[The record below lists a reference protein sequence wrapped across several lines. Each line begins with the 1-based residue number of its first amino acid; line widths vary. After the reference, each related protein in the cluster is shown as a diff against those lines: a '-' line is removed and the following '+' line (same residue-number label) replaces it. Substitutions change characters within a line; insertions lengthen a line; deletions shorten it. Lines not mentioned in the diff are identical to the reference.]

1 MEVFEF
7 EVNGAIDHYGYQRS
21 NIKYY
26 LNKNK
31 EKEVRCKINS
41 PGGSVNEAIAISKL
55 FAEHGNVTVE
65 FIGFCASCVT
75 FMAFGAKKI
84 IAFEDTLWLCHKCM
98 VPVEVYK
105 MMNSD
110 EVDDF
115 IKKLESNKK
124 SQEAIDTIIASKY
137 FERCSSKGKT
147 MKNVVDLMAE
157 EKWITSAEALEWGFI
172 DEVQKGNKVVN
183 EMRDF
188 MVMNCAEFKLPV
200 LPTAQAPEGDEAPKT
215 NALLE
220 CLTNLGNMLAKV
232 LPHNTK
238 PNDVEGKVETNPK
251 DDSQT
256 QTQISMNKTFIAVNT
271 ILGIEGLTENN
282 GKVEMTA
289 EQLQKINDA
298 IANSQAQKTELDNA
312 VAALD
317 AISDNVKNIE
327 GITNK
332 VNAVKMVVNMVPTGM
347 PAGASA
353 SKGGEVPKNFDD
365 CTDGVNGYVRG
376 EE

>member
-7 EVNGAIDHYGYQRS
+7 EVSGAIDHYGYQRS
-21 NIKYY
+21 NIRYY

-31 EKEVRCKINS
+31 DKEVRCKINS

-84 IAFEDTLWLCHKCM
+84 IAYEDTLWLCHKCM
-98 VPVEVYK
+98 VPVDVSK
-105 MMNSD
+105 MMNAD
-110 EVDDF
+110 EVDNF
-115 IKKLESNKK
+115 IKKLENDKK

-137 FERCSSKGKT
+137 FNRCSSKGKT
-147 MKNVVDLMAE
+147 MKDVVDLMAE

-172 DEVQKGNKVVN
+172 DEVQKESKVVN
-183 EMRDF
+183 DMRDF
-188 MVMNCAEFKLPV
+188 MVMNCVEFKLPA
-200 LPTAQAPEGDEAPKT
+200 LPVAQTPK
-215 NALLE
+215 AVE
-220 CLTNLGNMLAKV
+220 PAKV
-232 LPHNTK
+232 ENVLTSLFNWFKKEFT
-238 PNDVEGKVETNPK
+238 DVPQNEVQPVVSNIQ
-251 DDSQT
+251 SQN
-256 QTQISMNKTFIAVNT
+256 QTQIVMNKTFLAVNT
-271 ILGIEGLTENN
+271 FLGIEGVTENN
-282 GKVEMTA
+282 GKIEMTA

-298 IANSQAQKTELDNA
+298 IANATAQKTELDNA

-317 AISDNVKNIE
+317 AISDNVKNID

-332 VNAVKMVVNMVPTGM
+332 VNAVKMVVNMVPTGI

-353 SKGGEVPKNFDD
+353 NGGGQPAKTFED
-365 CTDGVNGYVRG
+365 CTDGINAYVRG

>member
-1 MEVFEF
+1 
-7 EVNGAIDHYGYQRS
+7 
-21 NIKYY
+21 
-26 LNKNK
+26 
-31 EKEVRCKINS
+31 
-41 PGGSVNEAIAISKL
+41 
-55 FAEHGNVTVE
+55 
-65 FIGFCASCVT
+65 
-75 FMAFGAKKI
+75 MAFGAKRI

-110 EVDDF
+110 EVTAF
-115 IKKLESNKK
+115 IKKLESDKK
-124 SQEAIDTIIASKY
+124 SQEAIDTIIANKY
-137 FERCSSKGKT
+137 FDRCSSKGKT
-147 MKNVVDLMAE
+147 MKNVLDLMSE
-157 EKWITSAEALEWGFI
+157 EKWITAAEAVEWGFI

-188 MVMNCAEFKLPV
+188 MAVNCAEFKLPA
-200 LPTAQAPEGDEAPKT
+200 LPTAQAPQVEDTEDT
-215 NALLE
+215 NKIIDWFK
-220 CLTNLGNMLAKV
+220 NHIPSIFNKG
-232 LPHNTK
+232 
-238 PNDVEGKVETNPK
+238 VEKEETPTVT
-251 DDSQT
+251 T
-256 QTQISMNKTFIAVNT
+256 QTEDKTQIIMNKTFIAVNT
-271 ILGIEGLTENN
+271 ILNVEGLTENN

-289 EQLQKINDA
+289 EQLQIINDA
-298 IANSQAQKTELDNA
+298 IANSQAQKKELDNA

-317 AISDNVKNIE
+317 AISENVKNIE

-353 SKGGEVPKNFDD
+353 SKGGEAPKNFDD